1 MAFQEHYKIIN
12 GSITLDEPGEYE
24 EWYIGDYDDYDQFMN
39 DMFSTDEARQKCK
52 LTREE
57 FERAKN
63 LRQDVVEFSDYY
75 PEDCDSLDI
84 IPKRLTKD
92 IMYTLVKET
101 VDKNSKKG

>member
-1 MAFQEHYKIIN
+1 MGVNITKEKSRLSVNHVQEDGIKGIH
-12 GSITLDEPGEYE
+12 
-24 EWYIGDYDDYDQFMN
+24 
-39 DMFSTDEARQKCK
+39 MFSTDEARQKCK